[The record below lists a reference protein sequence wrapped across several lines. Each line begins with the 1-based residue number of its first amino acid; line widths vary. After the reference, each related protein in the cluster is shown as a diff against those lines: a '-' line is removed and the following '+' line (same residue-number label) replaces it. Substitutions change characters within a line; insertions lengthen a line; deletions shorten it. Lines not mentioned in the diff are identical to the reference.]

1 MRKRNKINA
10 QYFGVY
16 NEHTPR
22 EKQHH
27 LYGVSRFS
35 ARWDCF
41 LLCYPRDLTLYNEV
55 CSPARHVTKVCGF
68 IVVTTCL
75 LILWGKMSFM
85 Q

>member
-1 MRKRNKINA
+1 MIPSLMKISDSKIHFFYSYSEKSIFYCCSENKKMKKRNKINA

-35 ARWDCF
+35 AR
-41 LLCYPRDLTLYNEV
+41 
-55 CSPARHVTKVCGF
+55 
-68 IVVTTCL
+68 
-75 LILWGKMSFM
+75 
-85 Q
+85 